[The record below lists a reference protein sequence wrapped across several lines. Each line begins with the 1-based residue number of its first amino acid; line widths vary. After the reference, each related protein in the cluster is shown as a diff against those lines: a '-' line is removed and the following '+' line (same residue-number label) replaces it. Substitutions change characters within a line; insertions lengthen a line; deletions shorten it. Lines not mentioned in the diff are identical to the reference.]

1 MNKYKICYNIFNKH
15 YISNNQSHNIQLYNA
30 KKQNEFNDYIRGII
44 IDNTLYLRT
53 YYPFDDIDNI
63 TINKL
68 NQSSYELLKEHTSDI
83 IQAIKENDNISIKEV
98 KYNYT
103 NDLFKDLLKTNYV

>member
-1 MNKYKICYNIFNKH
+1 MSEYRVCYNIFNKH
-15 YISNNQSHNIQLYNA
+15 YISGREAHNIQLYNA
-30 KKQNEFNDYIRGII
+30 KKQKEYNHYIRAII
-44 IDNTLYLRT
+44 LNNTLYLRT

-68 NQSSYELLKEHTSDI
+68 NQLSYELLKEHTSDI

-103 NDLFKDLLKTNYV
+103 NDLFRELNLINI